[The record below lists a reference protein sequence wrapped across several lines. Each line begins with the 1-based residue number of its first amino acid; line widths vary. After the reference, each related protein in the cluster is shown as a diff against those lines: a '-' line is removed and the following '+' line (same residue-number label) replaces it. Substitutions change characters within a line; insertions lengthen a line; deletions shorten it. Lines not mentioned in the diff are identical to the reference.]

1 MKNIAVQPVDMT
13 TKNMLYVKFLT
24 KFRYHRKMNT
34 QPKTAT
40 EFRDEAA
47 DKRDAPA
54 VTEETTPSGS
64 KLKVVHPVG
73 NSPLRPQ

>member
-1 MKNIAVQPVDMT
+1 MTNKNIT
-13 TKNMLYVKFLT
+13 YVKFLT

-34 QPKTAT
+34 QPKPAA
-40 EFRDEAA
+40 EFGAEAA
-47 DKRDAPA
+47 DKRDVPA
-54 VTEETTPSGS
+54 VTEETTPSGI